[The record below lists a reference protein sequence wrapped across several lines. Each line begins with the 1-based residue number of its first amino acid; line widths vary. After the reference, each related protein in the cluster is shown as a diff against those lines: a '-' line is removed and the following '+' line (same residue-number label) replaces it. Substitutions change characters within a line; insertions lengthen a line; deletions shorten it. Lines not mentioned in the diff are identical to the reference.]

1 VADDRALTFIQR
13 HLKSVWALELLLL
26 FYNNPQRDWHREA
39 LVRELRGSEVVV
51 NEALSQLKIAR
62 LVHETPERTFKY
74 SPGDSSLHQMVSE
87 ISEIYSTRPVA
98 VIKAISGSPSEKLKI
113 FSDAF
118 KIRDT

>member
-1 VADDRALTFIQR
+1 LTDDRALAFIQG

-26 FYNNPQRDWHREA
+26 FHNNPDREWHRNA

-51 NEALSQLKIAR
+51 NEALSQLKGAG
-62 LVHETPERTFKY
+62 LVGETPDRMFKY
-74 SPGDSSLHQMVSE
+74 EPADATIRGIVPE
-87 ISEIYSTRPVA
+87 IAKIYSVRPVS
-98 VIKAISGSPSEKLKI
+98 VIKAISGAPSDKLKI